1 MRKPIL
7 LIAILCVALSCN
19 RYPDPSVKSV
29 KDYSFSF
36 QTNQGMKFLAGEWV
50 SDSVRF
56 RAVNNNSPM
65 NDSVKVDF
73 EVVTGGGNIT
83 IQTAYTDKNG
93 LAYTGWKLGS
103 GSFEQILRAK
113 SYDLSGNFLSST
125 KLIEYGFKN
134 DEWDA
139 YPGSPDGNITE
150 MVADTVNKVTFMIA
164 NSMLYKQ
171 GERYFEWDEIIDP
184 VVNLPRTINIDRTGT
199 MYISTWNGELVKSTD
214 HGISWETCTKPF
226 PDRPYYF
233 YPYISND
240 NWVWAF
246 AWDHP
251 TRFSKDCGIIWNDV
265 VSDLS
270 SFGFGKVF
278 RLKDGSLLFH
288 GSNCCSLNRSFDN
301 GLTWTKIV
309 TPGYSIKLFVDDKDE
324 IFIVTQE
331 NGIAIYKSTDYCST
345 FTNVTIVSP
354 EWGDSDNDNY
364 FIKWNN
370 FYYVCIP
377 DWGIMKSADLTHYE
391 EFWHNSNLRDL
402 FIDHNGVL
410 IAKDWNLNTVYYRKN
425 SKK

>member
-29 KDYSFSF
+29 KDYSFNF
-36 QTNQGMKFLAGEWV
+36 QTYQGMKFLAGEWV

-139 YPGSPDGNITE
+139 YPGSPDGNITK

-251 TRFSKDCGIIWNDV
+251 TRFSKDGGIIWNDV

-345 FTNVTIVSP
+345 FTSVTIVSP

-410 IAKDWNLNTVYYRKN
+410 IAKDWNMSTVYYRKN